1 MATIVIKDLPE
12 NTELDRKAML
22 AVIGG
27 SRFRAGGSTTR
38 SAPQRVRLFD
48 LAKRSAGKAGA
59 STTRTPSR

>member
-27 SRFRAGGSTTR
+27 SRLRAGAGPTR
-38 SAPQRVRLFD
+38 AVRQRVRLFD
-48 LAKRSAGKAGA
+48 LSARGKAPA
-59 STTRTPSR
+59 SPRKPSR